1 MKRKVD
7 LLHNEQMFFLFF
19 QRISLLKCALNLHF
33 IFIKKVQIGHWIWC
47 LFILCCWCCLLNNSW
62 LGPLEGSGP
71 ASTLLTMM
79 LNLHPYNA
87 NLSQIAQKVFF
98 LHHSRKLVQIRCHKL
113 KVLAQKRKY
122 MVWKLECDWSFK
134 FFEGMSL

>member
-33 IFIKKVQIGHWIWC
+33 IFIKKVQIGQWIWC
-47 LFILCCWCCLLNNSW
+47 LFILCCWCCLLNSSW
-62 LGPLEGSGP
+62 LGRLEVSGP

-87 NLSQIAQKVFF
+87 NLSQIAPKVVF
-98 LHHSRKLVQIRCHKL
+98 LHHCRKLVQIRCL

-122 MVWKLECDWSFK
+122 IVKKLECDFLKLSH
-134 FFEGMSL
+134 